1 MEWGRNVPCFSQTGM
16 NKILVIEEIDED
28 DEQVRDSVSLS
39 LESAGYVVME
49 ASTRQEDLQTHKQF
63 GASGFSM
70 GKDRALRSESK
81 SPS

>member
-16 NKILVIEEIDED
+16 NKILVIED